1 MSESEEEST
10 GSVPGHP
17 DGALQLRQGP
27 HLVLPPFWGDNVA
40 AWFAS
45 AESRF
50 RMKRIYD
57 EWDRYDIV
65 VSALSKDDIRLVLD
79 LVTAPPDDDPYTSLK
94 ARLLST
100 HVKTDYQRIEEML
113 AMDALGSMKPSQ
125 LLAHMLELCP
135 ADEER
140 TKFFAYHFLHRLPQ
154 ELRIMLSEDDHQEVH
169 QLARK
174 ADRLWAIHGH
184 RLHGA
189 VAAVGLWPV
198 QTVSTP
204 SEVRK
209 FRRGALSSV
218 GVGVAALTSRPSR
231 DRLPVLRLPP
241 WREILLASASS
252 IGILEIKPT
261 SVRPPVRGRETS
273 RPGVA

>member
-1 MSESEEEST
+1 MADSDQEST

-17 DGALQLRQGP
+17 GGALQLRQGP
-27 HLVLPPFWGDNVA
+27 RQVLPPFWGDNVA

-65 VSALSKDDIRLVLD
+65 VAALSKDDIRLVLD
-79 LVTAPPDDDPYTSLK
+79 VVTAPPDDDPYTTLK
-94 ARLLST
+94 ERLLST

-113 AMDALGSMKPSQ
+113 AMDSLGSRKPSEM
-125 LLAHMLELCP
+125 LAHMLELCP
-135 ADEER
+135 AGEER

-184 RLHGA
+184 CLHGS
-189 VAAVGLWPV
+189 VAAAGPAAASADGVNAVRGGAAQKRGSQQRGGGRGRYKPPKSGPA
-198 QTVSTP
+198 TSTAP
-204 SEVRK
+204 
-209 FRRGALSSV
+209 
-218 GVGVAALTSRPSR
+218 AALAR
-231 DRLPVLRLPP
+231 DSAGLCFFHWNFGEQANKCEPP
-241 WREILLASASS
+241 CTWQ
-252 IGILEIKPT
+252 GN
-261 SVRPPVRGRETS
+261 
-273 RPGVA
+273 